1 MDDLRLAFVSAP
13 DGSAFMTE
21 ILAAIADAVRQFG
34 VKTVAHSGYAEEVDD
49 GRTAVVLV
57 PHEYFVLNQPPSK
70 SVLHRTIA
78 FGVEHP
84 GTDTFSVSAEA
95 SSRAA
100 ARFEI
105 SLESVAAM
113 ATLGHPAEHFQ
124 LGYTQAWD
132 RWKRADVERPV
143 DLVYLGTAD
152 PGRLGTLARLAPELC
167 DVQTELLIPPH
178 EQMTK
183 ERPDFLIGQAK
194 WELLAR
200 SRLMLNL
207 HRENKTALE
216 WVRTLEAMCNGCVVL
231 SESSTDL
238 GPLVPGEHL
247 LLASRARLGAAVR
260 AALADSPRLAHIA
273 ETAYTFCQ
281 SELSM
286 DGSAARLIAVA
297 EELVRHSSS
306 RSGDRDQVQHVNRA
320 PRQTHMAV
328 WAPEAATLPNPDQP
342 TDQATRRN
350 ARILAALRRRHVH
363 FEERL
368 VSERQPADIDVI
380 CVDHLGAG
388 PLSLTADGLR
398 EQRLATN
405 LHVGGVGRTQV
416 PKVGD
421 LASYV
426 TAAREV
432 ALGAVRNRLL
442 KLGNAEYVLIVDS
455 GDALTPSALDRMHQ
469 ALDDTPKAVVAFPMA
484 VKGSDMLVNVFYPE
498 AARLRRFAY
507 LSRGYLVRR
516 SWLNDLGG
524 FAVDPVL
531 ETLVDHDFWLRTASR
546 GGVSKH
552 LRHIGVR
559 LWPTDQSLMALAD
572 PTEAAALLA
581 RRAA

>member
-1 MDDLRLAFVSAP
+1 MDELRLAFVSAP

-21 ILAAIADAVRQFG
+21 ILTAIADAVSRYG
-34 VKTVAHSGYAEEVDD
+34 VETVVHSGYAEEMDD

-57 PHEYFVLNQPPSK
+57 PHEYFVLNQPPSD

-84 GTDTFSVSAEA
+84 GTDTFSTSAEA

-105 SLESVAAM
+105 SAESVAAM
-113 ATLGHPAEHFQ
+113 AKLGHRAEHFQ
-124 LGYTQAWD
+124 LGYSPVWD
-132 RWKRADVERPV
+132 RWKRADVERPI

-152 PGRLGTLARLAPELC
+152 PGRLSTLAGLAAELC
-167 DVQTELLIPPH
+167 EVHTELLIPPH
-178 EQMTK
+178 EQMTR
-183 ERPDFLIGQAK
+183 ERPDFLMGQAK

-207 HRENKTALE
+207 HRESKTALE

-238 GPLVPGEHL
+238 GALVPGEHL
-247 LLASRARLGAAVR
+247 LVASRARLGAAVC
-260 AALADSPRLAHIA
+260 AALADLPRLAHIA
-273 ETAYTFCQ
+273 EAAHAFCQ
-281 SELSM
+281 AELSM
-286 DGSAARLIAVA
+286 DDSAARLVAVA
-297 EELVRHSSS
+297 EGLVRQSPR
-306 RSGDRDQVQHVNRA
+306 RSGERGQLQHVNRP

-328 WAPEAATLPNPDQP
+328 WAPEAATLPHPGQP
-342 TDQATRRN
+342 TSQN
-350 ARILAALRRRHVH
+350 ARMLAALRRRHVE

-368 VSERQPADIDVI
+368 LSECLAAEIDVI
-380 CVDHLGAG
+380 CVDHLGSG
-388 PLSLTADGLR
+388 PLSLTADSLR
-398 EQRLATN
+398 EQRVPAN

-416 PKVGD
+416 PGVDG

-426 TAAREV
+426 TATPEAS
-432 ALGAVRNRLL
+432 LGAVRNRLL

-455 GDALTPSALDRMHQ
+455 GDALTPNSLDRMHK
-469 ALDDTPKAVVAFPMA
+469 ALELAPNAVVAYPMA
-484 VKGSDMLVNVFYPE
+484 VNGSDGLVNVFHPE
-498 AARLRRFAY
+498 TARLRRFAY

-524 FAVDPVL
+524 FAADPAL

-546 GGVSKH
+546 SGMSKH

-559 LWPTDQSLMALAD
+559 LWPTNQSLMAMAD
-572 PTEAAALLA
+572 STEADALLA